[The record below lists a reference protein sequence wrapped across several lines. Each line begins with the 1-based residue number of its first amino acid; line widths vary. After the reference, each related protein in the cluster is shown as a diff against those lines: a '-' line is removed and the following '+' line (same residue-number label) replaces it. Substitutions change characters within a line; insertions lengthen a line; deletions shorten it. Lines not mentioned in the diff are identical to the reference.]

1 MKYAICT
8 SKANLS
14 HRYPIKISFPD
25 SYMKS
30 VIFQS
35 FVINVTLYFIYI
47 YSFINISTY
56 GDNYLRYNYKIR
68 NTKYDGITY

>member
-1 MKYAICT
+1 MKYAIYT

-14 HRYPIKISFPD
+14 YCYPIKISFPD

-35 FVINVTLYFIYI
+35 N
-47 YSFINISTY
+47 SS
-56 GDNYLRYNYKIR
+56 
-68 NTKYDGITY
+68 